1 MTYFN
6 RKSSNKKDIQL
17 ESIILRLAEGIQN
30 GTLTVIKQDS
40 VVIQINT
47 SEKIILNDKYLAVG

>member
-1 MTYFN
+1 MAHFN
-6 RKSSNKKDIQL
+6 RKSNNKKDIQL
-17 ESIILRLAEGIQN
+17 ESIILKLAEGIQN

-47 SEKIILNDKYLAVG
+47 FEKIILNGEYLAVG

>member
-1 MTYFN
+1 MVQFN
-6 RKSSNKKDIQL
+6 KKSNNKKDIHL
-17 ESIILRLAEGIQN
+17 ESIILKLAEGIQN

-47 SEKIILNDKYLAVG
+47 SEKIILNDEYLAVG

>member
-1 MTYFN
+1 MTHFN
-6 RKSSNKKDIQL
+6 RKPNNKKDIQL

>member
-1 MTYFN
+1 MTRFN
-6 RKSSNKKDIQL
+6 RKSNNKNDIQL
-17 ESIILRLAEGIQN
+17 ESIILKLAEGIQN

-47 SEKIILNDKYLAVG
+47 SEKIILNDEYLAVG

>member
-1 MTYFN
+1 MTHFN
-6 RKSSNKKDIQL
+6 RKSNSKNDIQL
-17 ESIILRLAEGIQN
+17 ESIILKLAEGIQN

-47 SEKIILNDKYLAVG
+47 SEKIMLNGEYLAVG

>member
-1 MTYFN
+1 MAYLN
-6 RKSSNKKDIQL
+6 RKSNNKKDIQL
-17 ESIILRLAEGIQN
+17 ETIILKLAEGIQN

-47 SEKIILNDKYLAVG
+47 SEKIILNGEYLAVG